1 MTGPLLI
8 DLGVECNQYEPP
20 DFIEECRRDI
30 IPMKEYARVNK
41 WDTRLRIAFEVIC
54 CTFILVYIKR
64 ISLHYDLGIN
74 KSSGKKIHKKN
85 KRIIVNSFIFEV
97 KRRYSKI
104 G

>member
-8 DLGVECNQYEPP
+8 DLDVECNHNEPP

-41 WDTRLRIAFEVIC
+41 WDTRLRIFFEVIC
-54 CTFILVYIKR
+54 CTFILDYIRR

-74 KSSGKKIHKKN
+74 N
-85 KRIIVNSFIFEV
+85 L
-97 KRRYSKI
+97 
-104 G
+104 